1 MIKFEETKIYNV
13 ELTQEHIRFIKSLL
27 LLDKDLIQGFELE
40 RRDLTKFID
49 TILPS
54 TRQEWK

>member
-1 MIKFEETKIYNV
+1 MISFEEVKTFKV
-13 ELTQEHIRFIKSLL
+13 ELTLEHLKFLKALL

-40 RRDLTKFID
+40 RRDLVKFID

-54 TRQEWK
+54 TR

>member
-1 MIKFEETKIYNV
+1 MINFEETKIYNV

-27 LLDKDLIQGFELE
+27 LLDKDLIQGFETE
-40 RRDLTKFID
+40 RRDLTKFVD

-54 TRQEWK
+54 NRQDWK